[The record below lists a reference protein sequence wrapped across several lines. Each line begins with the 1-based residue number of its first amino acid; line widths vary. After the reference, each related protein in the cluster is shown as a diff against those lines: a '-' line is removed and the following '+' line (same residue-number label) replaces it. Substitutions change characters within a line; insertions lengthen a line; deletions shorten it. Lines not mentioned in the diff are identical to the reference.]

1 MANKKLCDSQISYD
15 RFHFPEGDDQS
26 FYGASMEAMG
36 NQALDNFTGYMDDE
50 PEGPDSNGGPVFFE
64 RAYYQRIGGKL
75 KAFNDRLD
83 TFEAKLKDFEA
94 KLKDFEKRL
103 DIRPAKYTEE
113 QKQQVQ
119 EAVKDLTYATAR
131 EIDSLR
137 KMCAF
142 HGREIARLSQREK

>member
-1 MANKKLCDSQISYD
+1 MANKKLLDSQIAYD
-15 RFHFPEGDDQS
+15 RFHFPEGDNQS

-36 NQALDNFTGYMDDE
+36 NQALDNFTGYMDDA
-50 PEGPDSNGGPVFFE
+50 PEEPDSNGDTAFFR
-64 RAYYQRIGGKL
+64 RAYYKCIEGQL
-75 KAFNDRLD
+75 KAFNDKLD
-83 TFEAKLKDFEA
+83 IFEA

-103 DIRPAKYTEE
+103 DIHSARCTEE

-119 EAVKDLTYATAR
+119 EAVKDLTYETAR

-142 HGREIARLSQREK
+142 HGRELAQLSQRER

>member
-1 MANKKLCDSQISYD
+1 MANKKLLDSEIAYD
-15 RFHFPEGDDQS
+15 RFHFPEGDNQA
-26 FYGASMEAMG
+26 FYGASMETMG
-36 NQALDNFTGYMDDE
+36 TQALDNFTGYMDDE
-50 PEGPDSNGGPVFFE
+50 PEESDSNGDTAFFG
-64 RAYYQRIGGKL
+64 RAYYKCVEGQL

-83 TFEAKLKDFEA
+83 IFEA

-103 DIRPAKYTEE
+103 DIHSARCTEE

-119 EAVKDLTYATAR
+119 EAVKDLTCETAR

-142 HGREIARLSQREK
+142 HAKEIARLGARR